1 MKIRAFFKK
10 NRARIR
16 WSSPSGM
23 TLIELLIVV
32 ALSAIILI
40 ALLSLYTGGLKYF
53 FNQDSRADTIE
64 DSRVPMAWVSR
75 DIRGAQNIVDGPITA
90 HNGVQYASGANTLI
104 LDIPASAG
112 TGFSY
117 IIYDYDSTNRR
128 LMRIV
133 DQHTGGLENR
143 TRVIADN
150 IIDDGSGGAP
160 FKLKYFQSDGM
171 TEVTAGYADATNGA
185 FIVEVELTAQGRAIQ
200 RAGRPF
206 VETVRTQAKLRNKV
220 VPG

>member
-1 MKIRAFFKK
+1 
-10 NRARIR
+10 
-16 WSSPSGM
+16 
-23 TLIELLIVV
+23 
-32 ALSAIILI
+32 
-40 ALLSLYTGGLKYF
+40 
-53 FNQDSRADTIE
+53 
-64 DSRVPMAWVSR
+64 
-75 DIRGAQNIVDGPITA
+75 
-90 HNGVQYASGANTLI
+90 
-104 LDIPASAG
+104 
-112 TGFSY
+112 
-117 IIYDYDSTNRR
+117 
-128 LMRIV
+128 MRIV

-143 TRVIADN
+143 TRVMADN